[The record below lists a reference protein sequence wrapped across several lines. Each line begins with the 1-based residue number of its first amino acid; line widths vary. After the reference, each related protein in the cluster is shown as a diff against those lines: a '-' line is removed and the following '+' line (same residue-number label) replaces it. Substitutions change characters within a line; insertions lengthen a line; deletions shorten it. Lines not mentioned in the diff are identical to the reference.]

1 MFVVMFKLCC
11 CLFMCSMH
19 GPGSQLKYIR
29 EQPHTDTAA
38 KTHDD
43 SDDGEN
49 ETVIGEQSVKTK
61 TRDEQV

>member
-1 MFVVMFKLCC
+1 
-11 CLFMCSMH
+11 MCSR
-19 GPGSQLKYIR
+19 LAA

-43 SDDGEN
+43 GDDGEN